1 MYKRQGETTLTG
13 QKVIE
18 LAGEAANG
26 AVAHVGLTVDAPLP
40 AIRAFR
46 AKFER
51 DYKYVSDHN
60 GMKGYSGVY
69 ILKAAIEKVGKLDRK
84 AVANALHSLV
94 VTTDKEPG
102 ILMNVAFDQNGDL
115 DRESF
120 LVEVKNGKQEVVATL
135 PPLNPIAVNKP
146 VAAPAAAKPAAP
158 AKK

>member
-1 MYKRQGETTLTG
+1 M
-13 QKVIE
+13 
-18 LAGEAANG
+18 
-26 AVAHVGLTVDAPLP
+26 
-40 AIRAFR
+40 
-46 AKFER
+46 
-51 DYKYVSDHN
+51 
-60 GMKGYSGVY
+60 
-69 ILKAAIEKVGKLDRK
+69 
-84 AVANALHSLV
+84 
-94 VTTDKEPG
+94 TTDKEPG